1 MRISDWS
8 SDVCSSDLSGQGVE
22 HQGSAFI
29 VAHLSFAQQHDQ
41 RPALA
46 VADGMELR
54 VQTAFGAS
62 DTSGNSPFLSRL
74 AAVRCALRWVA
85 SIINWSGFPRRSEE
99 HTSELQSLIRISYAV
114 FYLKTK
120 THKNN

>member
-85 SIINWSGFPRRSEE
+85 SIINWSGFPRLAARAAKILLNTPS
-99 HTSELQSLIRISYAV
+99 LQIGRASGRERV
-114 FYLKTK
+114 CQTG
-120 THKNN
+120 

>member
-74 AAVRCALRWVA
+74 AAVRCPLRWVA
-85 SIINWSGFPRRSEE
+85 AIINWSGFPPLAERAAKILLNTPNLLHRMK
-99 HTSELQSLIRISYAV
+99 R
-114 FYLKTK
+114 LKK
-120 THKNN
+120 KK

>member
-8 SDVCSSDLSGQGVE
+8 SDVCSSDLI
-22 HQGSAFI
+22 AFI

-85 SIINWSGFPRRSEE
+85 SIINWSGFPRLAERAAKILLNTPSLLRSEE
-99 HTSELQSLIRISYAV
+99 HTSELQSQMSISY
-114 FYLKTK
+114 
-120 THKNN
+120 

>member
-1 MRISDWS
+1 MRRRPPRSTRTDTLFPYTTLFRS
-8 SDVCSSDLSGQGVE
+8 Q
-22 HQGSAFI
+22 
-29 VAHLSFAQQHDQ
+29 LSFAQQHDQ

-46 VADGMELR
+46 VADCMELR

-85 SIINWSGFPRRSEE
+85 SIINWSGFPRLAERAAKILLN
-99 HTSELQSLIRISYAV
+99 TPSLLHRMKR
-114 FYLKTK
+114 L
-120 THKNN
+120 